1 MFEARQQQ
9 SYSWWRGP
17 ACMSHHPN
25 CTQSHPK
32 LRRLAFGCCRALVS
46 ALAAES
52 ACLRRKSSAAARNQ
66 PVVDPK
72 SRALRPIASEARPM
86 RMAKRESM
94 LRPTMEKLGFT
105 VPEAAAL
112 SSLGQTSIY
121 KAIRE
126 GQLRIR
132 KYGTRT
138 IITRADLASFLE
150 NLSDELERP
159 EGRYARPGARR
170 TTPTLRRPSSA

>member
-1 MFEARQQQ
+1 
-9 SYSWWRGP
+9 
-17 ACMSHHPN
+17 
-25 CTQSHPK
+25 
-32 LRRLAFGCCRALVS
+32 
-46 ALAAES
+46 
-52 ACLRRKSSAAARNQ
+52 
-66 PVVDPK
+66 
-72 SRALRPIASEARPM
+72 
-86 RMAKRESM
+86 MAKRESM

-138 IITRADLASFLE
+138 IIARADLASFLE
-150 NLSDELERP
+150 NLSNGP
-159 EGRYARPGARR
+159 EQPQG
-170 TTPTLRRPSSA
+170 

>member
-1 MFEARQQQ
+1 LT
-9 SYSWWRGP
+9 Y
-17 ACMSHHPN
+17 
-25 CTQSHPK
+25 
-32 LRRLAFGCCRALVS
+32 
-46 ALAAES
+46 
-52 ACLRRKSSAAARNQ
+52 RKR
-66 PVVDPK
+66 
-72 SRALRPIASEARPM
+72 SET
-86 RMAKRESM
+86 REDGKT
-94 LRPTMEKLGFT
+94 RIDAPTNMEKLGFT

-150 NLSDELERP
+150 NLPNGP
-159 EGRYARPGARR
+159 EQPQG
-170 TTPTLRRPSSA
+170 

>member
-1 MFEARQQQ
+1 
-9 SYSWWRGP
+9 
-17 ACMSHHPN
+17 
-25 CTQSHPK
+25 
-32 LRRLAFGCCRALVS
+32 
-46 ALAAES
+46 
-52 ACLRRKSSAAARNQ
+52 
-66 PVVDPK
+66 
-72 SRALRPIASEARPM
+72 
-86 RMAKRESM
+86 MAKRESL

-150 NLSDELERP
+150 NLPNAP
-159 EGRYARPGARR
+159 EQTQG
-170 TTPTLRRPSSA
+170 